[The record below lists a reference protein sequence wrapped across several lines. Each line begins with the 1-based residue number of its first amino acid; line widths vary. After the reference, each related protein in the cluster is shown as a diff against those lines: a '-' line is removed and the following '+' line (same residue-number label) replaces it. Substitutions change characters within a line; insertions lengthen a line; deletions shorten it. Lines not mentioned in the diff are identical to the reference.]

1 MYELKTE
8 YSNYFKEIRNTIYAD
23 YLGCTESYISSILS
37 CSKLCSELFAKA
49 LISVRCEI
57 LIKDVQMN
65 ELLEKYF
72 NKEK

>member
-1 MYELKTE
+1 MTGRK
-8 YSNYFKEIRNTIYAD
+8 KI
-23 YLGCTESYISSILS
+23 SILIAS
-37 CSKLCSELFAKA
+37 LTVLVVVLVATLVIVLVAQQQNAKA